1 VRLFYSLVFLFH
13 STLALIA
20 LRLSCRLTKEIWNG
34 TAELPI
40 TAFSRQSP
48 TKYDVDAGVINRVLF
63 GRRTRALRNSPEWLT
78 GIARKKLIQYPDFQI
93 TLRRMKPNTRIP
105 EHFNPGRICVQTL
118 FGHIRMHADGRTFDL
133 PRGRC
138 LALDRAV
145 IHDVEAVEESGFLL
159 TVARNEA
166 GTQ

>member
-1 VRLFYSLVFLFH
+1 MEPQNYQSQHLQGSLPPSMTWMPGQSIEFSLD
-13 STLALIA
+13 
-20 LRLSCRLTKEIWNG
+20 N
-34 TAELPI
+34 ELE
-40 TAFSRQSP
+40 
-48 TKYDVDAGVINRVLF
+48 
-63 GRRTRALRNSPEWLT
+63 ALRNSPEWLT
-78 GIARKKLIQYPDFQI
+78 GIARKKLIQYPDFRM

-105 EHFNPGRICVQTL
+105 EHYNPGRICVQTL
-118 FGHIRMHADGRTFDL
+118 FGHIRMHAGGRTFDL

-138 LALDRAV
+138 LILDRAV

>member
-1 VRLFYSLVFLFH
+1 MEPQNYQSQHFQGNLPPSMTWMPGRSIEFSLDD
-13 STLALIA
+13 
-20 LRLSCRLTKEIWNG
+20 
-34 TAELPI
+34 ELE
-40 TAFSRQSP
+40 
-48 TKYDVDAGVINRVLF
+48 
-63 GRRTRALRNSPEWLT
+63 ALRNSPEWLT
-78 GIARKKLIQYPDFQI
+78 GIARKKLIQYPDFQM

-118 FGHIRMHADGRTFDL
+118 FGRIRMHADGRTFDL

-138 LALDRAV
+138 LALDRTV